1 LLLNDQF
8 ILQDG
13 QMYRIDTP
21 KRKALA
27 KLVQLRKRLCVPKK
41 YQHEVI
47 RFAHDCGGH
56 FATHRLFLTL
66 SAKYYWKTLFS
77 DINDFCKTCET
88 CQACKRNCAH
98 RMAPLHPLPVGEYPG
113 QVWMSDFKPLVRPT
127 KQGNTAILIFID
139 SFSNWPVLVAV
150 KDQSAET
157 AAIAFFEHVVS
168 VYGYPEVLGTDK
180 GSAYMSAFFAK
191 INELL
196 GIKHRSSATMV
207 ARSNGLSES
216 VVKRVIE
223 QLKIY
228 AEDDLDVER
237 VLPMIAMHMRAT
249 AHSRLS

>member
-1 LLLNDQF
+1 
-8 ILQDG
+8 
-13 QMYRIDTP
+13 
-21 KRKALA
+21 
-27 KLVQLRKRLCVPKK
+27 
-41 YQHEVI
+41 
-47 RFAHDCGGH
+47 
-56 FATHRLFLTL
+56 
-66 SAKYYWKTLFS
+66 
-77 DINDFCKTCET
+77 
-88 CQACKRNCAH
+88 
-98 RMAPLHPLPVGEYPG
+98 
-113 QVWMSDFKPLVRPT
+113 MSDFKPLVRPT

-157 AAIAFFEHVVS
+157 AAVAFFEHVVS
-168 VYGYPEVLGTDK
+168 VYWYPEVLGTDK
-180 GSAYMSAFFAK
+180 GSAYTSAFLAK

-216 VVKRVIE
+216 VVNRVIE

-249 AHSRLS
+249 AHSLVELTTFEFCMADRCVFTRR